1 MNVLVVVKTTVRA
14 IGVNKGVKDMNNQ
27 WTFLT
32 EWQRNVIKEAVERYQ
47 GVHQP
52 SLNELIKLLDTC
64 KEIKIR

>member
-1 MNVLVVVKTTVRA
+1 
-14 IGVNKGVKDMNNQ
+14 MNNQ